1 MLYDKEEM
9 RRVPAESGRGG
20 RAMGVGRGRSLLKN
34 ELRKYG
40 LLFGFQAQELQLL
53 LAKGNYESI
62 EQTYCF

>member
-40 LLFGFQAQELQLL
+40 LLFGFQAQ
-53 LAKGNYESI
+53 GNYESI